1 MPDASGAASV
11 RPSLSGAAL
20 ARILARHPPSPVYW
34 IAYSGGL
41 DSRVLLRLCA
51 ELRGNDCRSGFS
63 PTPSHDWTGRAKAR
77 PTTPGPY
84 NFAAVHVHHGLQAA
98 ADGWAEQCRAVC
110 EAENIPFR
118 LLRVDARPQPGQS
131 PEEAARAARYQ
142 ALRSIMR
149 PGDTL
154 LTAQHRDDQ
163 AETLLLQL
171 LRGAGLAGLAA
182 MPERA
187 EFEPGFLL
195 RPLLGFS
202 RRELR
207 EYAEFHRLDWAEDPS
222 NQDVGYDRNFIRHR
236 VMPLLTERWPAAA
249 ETLSRSAGHCA
260 EAHATLTA
268 LARDLFK
275 TAGNPER
282 GTLLI
287 DHLLNC
293 SDADRRLVLREW
305 LRARGHRMPSAKV
318 LDRVLNEALTAA
330 PDRNPVIRWPEGEI
344 RRYRNELY
352 LLPPAAPFN
361 PNAEIPWAG
370 SEPLTLPDANGALVA
385 TLTEGPGLAPELWR
399 TGTITVRYRQGGE
412 SLRPSGRQDSHELKK
427 LCQEA
432 GIPPWQRQRIPLV
445 YIDGRLAAVGG
456 WWIEQSFA
464 GPADGRNVAIAWEQA
479 LARDLFRSPIAG

>member
-1 MPDASGAASV
+1 MGRSTKRMPDTNGAAASVV

-20 ARILARHPPSPVYW
+20 ARLLARHPPSPVYW

-51 ELRGNDCRSGFS
+51 ELRSQVSAF
-63 PTPSHDWTGRAKAR
+63 H
-77 PTTPGPY
+77 
-84 NFAAVHVHHGLQAA
+84 FAAVHVHHGLQAA

-110 EAENIPFR
+110 EAEGIPFQ
-118 LLRVDARPQPGQS
+118 LLRVDARPKPGQS
-131 PEEAARAARYQ
+131 KEEAARAARYQ
-142 ALRSIMR
+142 ALRSILR
-149 PGDTL
+149 PGDSL

-187 EFEPGFLL
+187 EFTPGFLL
-195 RPLLGFS
+195 RPLLGYS

-207 EYAEFHRLDWAEDPS
+207 EYAEFHRLAWAEDPS
-222 NQDVGYDRNFIRHR
+222 NRDLGYDRNFIRHR
-236 VMPLLTERWPAAA
+236 VMPLLTERWPAAS

-275 TAGNPER
+275 SAENPER

-287 DHLLNC
+287 DHLLAC

-305 LRARGHRMPSAKV
+305 LRARGYRMPSAKV

-352 LLPPAAPFN
+352 LLPPAAPFD
-361 PNAEIPWAG
+361 AG
-370 SEPLTLPDANGALVA
+370 AVMLWNGQGPLTLPDGNGQ
-385 TLTEGPGLAPELWR
+385 LTARRVDGPGLDEAIWR
-399 TGTITVRYRQGGE
+399 TGKITISYRRGGE
-412 SLRPSGRQDSHELKK
+412 ILRPSGREGSHELKK

-432 GIPPWQRQRIPLV
+432 GVPPWERGRMPLI

-456 WWIEQSFA
+456 GWIEQSFA
-464 GPADGRNVAIAWEQA
+464 GPAGGRNIAITW
-479 LARDLFRSPIAG
+479 ARASARELV